1 MILGASV
8 PADVLRSLLQ
18 GTPPGT
24 VYALLGLGL
33 VLTYKTS
40 GVFNLALGAQ
50 AYVSAAMYF
59 HARTVWDW
67 PTVPALVLAVF
78 VLAPGLGIVLERLV
92 FRHLRT
98 ASSIAKLVVTIGLAV
113 ALPPLFD
120 LVVNFQAVAGTT
132 PLGIVPGGATVFYDP
147 FGVYSLSRNE
157 LTAIGVALVAMG
169 ALAVLFRYSAI
180 GLRMRAVVE
189 SPRMTELNG
198 VRSDLVS
205 SFSWALSSLFAGL
218 AGVLIAPTFNSLE
231 SDQFFDLMVIAIAA
245 AAVGK
250 LVSLPRTLI
259 GGIGLGWLLA
269 FLATFLPRWSDSVP
283 FLATIQENFAPA
295 VPFVVLFGV
304 LVFWPAIRHSRTV
317 ADPLSGVDPPPPAPA
332 ALTRS
337 HLLTRLTQGFWV
349 VFFVVVGLVV
359 FFRADQSWLYL
370 VTQAVVLTVIFL
382 SITVITG
389 FAGEISLCQGTF
401 AAIGA
406 FTVYQ
411 LATSAGMSVLPAMVV
426 GGVIAAAVGAVL
438 ALPVLR
444 LGGIW
449 LSIATLAFAYFFDS
463 VMVKFS
469 WVGGGSTALAEGTRV
484 PRPTLG
490 GIDLTDDRA
499 FLVLAVVV
507 LAVIA
512 SGVVLIRSGTVG
524 QTLRALRGSM
534 LGAQSI
540 GISPARARITAFTVS
555 AFIAGLGGGLL
566 AIQQQDVNYASN
578 FSPFASLFWLVL
590 VVSLGARTVEGALQ
604 AGAAYGLF
612 DAVLLSGAFIGWIT
626 RGAEHIP
633 SFFPLSSTWTF
644 VLFGLGAMQ
653 FARHPEGLVE
663 NGKRNAFAFIERH
676 WRSGGRKDPD
686 PELSAVAF
694 RRGSNG

>member
-1 MILGASV
+1 MILGASIGS
-8 PADVLRSLLQ
+8 DVLRSLLQ

-40 GVFNLALGAQ
+40 GIFNLALGAQ
-50 AYVSAAMYF
+50 AYVSGAMYF
-59 HARTVWDW
+59 QAKVNWGW
-67 PTVPALVLAVF
+67 PTAPALILAVF
-78 VLAPGLGIVLERLV
+78 VLAPGIGLVLERFV
-92 FRHLRT
+92 FRQLRT
-98 ASSIAKLVVTIGLAV
+98 ASSVAKLVVTIGLAV

-120 LVVNFQAVAGTT
+120 LVVNFQSVAGQT
-132 PLGIVPGGATVFYDP
+132 PVGIVPGGATVFYNP
-147 FGVYSLSRNE
+147 LGVYALSRNE
-157 LTAIGVALVAMG
+157 LAAIAIAVVAMG
-169 ALAVLFRYSAI
+169 GLALLFRFSAI

-198 VRSDLVS
+198 VRSDRVS
-205 SFSWALSSLFAGL
+205 AFSWALSSFFAGL
-218 AGVLIAPTFNSLE
+218 AGVLIAPTFNSLG
-231 SDQFFDLMVIAIAA
+231 SDQFFNLMVIAIAA
-245 AAVGK
+245 AAVGR
-250 LVSLPRTLI
+250 LVSLPWTLI
-259 GGIGLGWLLA
+259 GGVGLGWLLA
-269 FLATFLPRWSDSVP
+269 FLSTFLPRWSNSVP

-295 VPFVVLFGV
+295 IPFLVLFGV
-304 LVFWPAIRHSRTV
+304 LVFSPSIRQSQAVT
-317 ADPLSGVDPPPPAPA
+317 DPLSGVDPPPPAPA

-337 HLLTRLTQGFWV
+337 PVLTKLTRGFWV

-370 VTQAVVLTVIFL
+370 VTQAVVLTIIFL

-411 LATSAGMSVLPAMVV
+411 LATSAGLSVLPAMVI
-426 GGVIAAAVGAVL
+426 GGFVAAAVGAVL

-469 WVGGGSTALAEGTRV
+469 WVGGGAAALAEGTRV

-490 GIDLTDDRA
+490 PINMTDDRS
-499 FLVLAVVV
+499 FLVLCLIVFAI
-507 LAVIA
+507 IA
-512 SGVVLIRSGTVG
+512 TGVVLIRSGTVG
-524 QTLRALRGSM
+524 QTLRALRGSK

-540 GISPARARITAFTVS
+540 GISPARARITAFVVS

-566 AIQQQDVNYASN
+566 AIQQQDVNYSSN
-578 FSPFASLFWLVL
+578 FTPFASLFWLVL
-590 VVSLGARTVEGALQ
+590 VVTLGARTVEGAMQ
-604 AGAAYGLF
+604 AGVGYGLL
-612 DAVLLSGAFIGWIT
+612 DAVLLSGTFLGWIL
-626 RGAEHIP
+626 RGADRIP
-633 SFFPLSSTWTF
+633 SFFPLSSTWVF
-644 VLFGLGAMQ
+644 VLFGLGALQ

-663 NGKRNAFAFIERH
+663 NGKRKSFAFLERH
-676 WRSGGRKDPD
+676 FAWARGGTVEPGVPD
-686 PELSAVAF
+686 VAVEA
-694 RRGSNG
+694 GGEA